1 MITRGGGG
9 VTCCDALSSDVDRS
23 SASEREL
30 SMVLSSLAA
39 AIQDGER
46 RLVAALS
53 SGTRPELRRPSQSAV
68 RAVSRSRRACRF
80 ACPRLARSRR
90 RWLLVG
96 AAAAH
101 PAAALVRASLPPC
114 STRQSWRRLASRAEA
129 QAAAAA
135 RRQRP
140 PTRRVPSAPM
150 KGPQRVSCSER
161 LVSSRAAAP
170 QFAAALA
177 TVRSQV
183 AKYRTAAALL
193 DAYELDGWRG
203 AR

>member
-1 MITRGGGG
+1 M
-9 VTCCDALSSDVDRS
+9 S

-30 SMVLSSLAA
+30 SMVLGSMAA

-53 SGTRPELRRPSQSAV
+53 CGTRPELRRPSQSAV

-90 RWLLVG
+90 RWLRVG
-96 AAAAH
+96 AAAAR
-101 PAAALVRASLPPC
+101 PAAALVRASLPRC
-114 STRQSWRRLASRAEA
+114 STRLSWRRLAARAGAA
-129 QAAAAA
+129 QAVAVA

-140 PTRRVPSAPM
+140 PTRRVPSAPL